1 MRFLHGKNRK
11 AFEYMA
17 GKDEYIREAETY
29 DTLVQM
35 SADEKKQMEYEAREK
50 ALRDYQSQMQSAENA
65 GFKKGEQSGFEKGER
80 SGYQNGLKK
89 AKCVFQL
96 NAQEKTVAEIAE
108 ICQMAEQE
116 VLDVLG

>member
-50 ALRDYQSQMQSAENA
+50 ALRDCQSQMQSAENA

-80 SGYQNGLKK
+80 SGYQNGPKK

-96 NAQEKTVAEIAE
+96 NAQGKTAAAIAE

-116 VLDVLG
+116 ALDVLG